1 MKTGIREYGEELIM
15 KTDIREYGEELD
27 VEVEFD
33 QEKNRWVI
41 IANNQSGFDCTM
53 VDLMDVVDWYSAN
66 RQVMDRAAKDIQK
79 N

>member
-1 MKTGIREYGEELIM
+1 METEATII

-66 RQVMDRAAKDIQK
+66 RQVMDRAAKDILK
-79 N
+79 NEY